1 MTIVFIKTKSM
12 KYTIVCLLTMTSFFS
27 CDPIGQVSYIVD
39 NQSKHDIS
47 FIVNDTFSFN
57 VDTILCKS
65 GEEKE
70 VLQINRIGLDCDES
84 WTKNHPATFLPTVSD
99 NTNLKVIKNFK
110 DSSSWSYKLI
120 SNTRIGSCSSEC
132 RILIEDKDVQ

>member
-1 MTIVFIKTKSM
+1 M
-12 KYTIVCLLTMTSFFS
+12 KYTIICLLSITSFSS
-27 CDPIGQVSYIVD
+27 CDPIGHVSYIVN
-39 NQSKHDIS
+39 NQSQYDIS
-47 FIVNDTFSFN
+47 IIVNDTFNFN
-57 VDTILCKS
+57 VDTIICKN

-70 VLQINRIGLDCDES
+70 VLHIYGVGLDCDES
-84 WTKNHPATFLPTVSD
+84 WTKNHPATFLPTVSN

-132 RILIEDKDVQ
+132 RILIENKDVQ